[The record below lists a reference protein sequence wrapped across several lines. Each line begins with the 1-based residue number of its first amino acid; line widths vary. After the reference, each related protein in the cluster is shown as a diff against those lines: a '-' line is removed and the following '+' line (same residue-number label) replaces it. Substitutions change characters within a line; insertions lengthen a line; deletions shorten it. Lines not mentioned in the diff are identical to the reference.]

1 MNQYIKILLFSILV
15 FSGCEDESENFVVS
29 KVPDTFTKK
38 VLIEE
43 FTGAWCGYCPDGA
56 DRVKRLINDN
66 DGRVVGVSIHAGNP
80 TGDAMVIAHAN
91 YLETTYQS
99 TSFPSA
105 MVDRVSING
114 NSCLNRGYWASV
126 TNNQL
131 LETTVCGLAII
142 SEINGQNATVEVH
155 AGFSSN
161 LPLLGM
167 DGLVDDYRL
176 TVYLI
181 EDGVTEEG
189 YGYDQRNYD
198 NTIEES
204 PFYNLGDPIIGY
216 EHNQTLRAVL
226 SDSLGDVIVGGD
238 DSYIEMKKG
247 EEYIKTYTVDISS
260 YNKKNLSIVAF
271 ITHIGSIITEH
282 EVMNVQQSD
291 IDGFQDWD

>member
-1 MNQYIKILLFSILV
+1 MNQYIKFLLFSLLV

-29 KVPDTFTKK
+29 KVPDAFTKK

-56 DRVKRLINDN
+56 DRVKNLINDN
-66 DGRVVGVSIHAGNP
+66 AGRVLGVSIHAG
-80 TGDAMVIAHAN
+80 DAMAIAHAD
-91 YLETTYQS
+91 YLDTTYKS
-99 TSFPSA
+99 TGFPSA
-105 MVDRVSING
+105 MVDRVSYDENTW
-114 NSCLNRGYWASV
+114 LNRAYWSSV
-126 TNNQL
+126 TYNQL

-142 SEINGQNATVEVH
+142 SEVNGQNATVEIHV
-155 AGFSSN
+155 GFSSN

-181 EDGVTEEG
+181 EDGVTGEG
-189 YGYDQRNYD
+189 YEYDQRNYA
-198 NTIEES
+198 NTNEES
-204 PFYNLGDPIIGY
+204 PFYNLGDPITGY
-216 EHNQTLRAVL
+216 QHNHTLRAVL
-226 SDSLGDVIVGGD
+226 SASLGDLIVGD
-238 DSYIEMKKG
+238 DSYTEMQKG

-271 ITHIGSIITEH
+271 VIYTGSINTEH
-282 EVMNVQQSD
+282 EIMNVQQCD